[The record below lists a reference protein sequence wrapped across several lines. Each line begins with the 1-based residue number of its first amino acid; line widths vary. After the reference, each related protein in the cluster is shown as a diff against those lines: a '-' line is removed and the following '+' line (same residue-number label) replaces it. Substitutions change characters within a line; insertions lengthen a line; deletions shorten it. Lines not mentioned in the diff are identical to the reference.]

1 MRRAAKVDSNQAAI
15 VEALRRISVNVEP
28 IGKPVD
34 LLICHRGETSLME
47 VKNPDGRDQITKDQ
61 AEFLARWP
69 GRVHIVRSVD
79 EALRAVLG
87 KDMDVQ
93 RETEAA

>member
-1 MRRAAKVDSNQAAI
+1 MRWAAKVDDNQPGI
-15 VEALRRISVNVEP
+15 VDALRRCSVSVEI

-47 VKNPDGRDQITKDQ
+47 VKNPDGKDSLSKDQI
-61 AEFLARWP
+61 EFIARWP
-69 GRVHIVRSVD
+69 GKIHIVRTVD

-87 KDMDVQ
+87 
-93 RETEAA
+93 EAMR